1 MEKNEDAPKKESKL
15 QRFNNIISLKGA
27 PYEAL
32 LLAIALA
39 LPGNIIFPWVFAA
52 GLQEKW
58 PFCVILIIVW
68 GLLLYETQQLVST
81 VLDVFETPSSP
92 WKWPCRIFG
101 ALVFLLFSP
110 LGIVTIVWLGVKHHS
125 ASSQSSGWV

>member
-15 QRFNNIISLKGA
+15 QRFNHIIALKGA

-32 LLAIALA
+32 LLAIALS

-68 GLLLYETQQLVST
+68 
-81 VLDVFETPSSP
+81 
-92 WKWPCRIFG
+92 
-101 ALVFLLFSP
+101 
-110 LGIVTIVWLGVKHHS
+110 
-125 ASSQSSGWV
+125 